1 MPKSMYPK
9 KFRAKSLKS
18 QMSAYKKRE
27 NQLRKRLREATKRV
41 DAAAETWL
49 HAERAKNPTA
59 ISTAENKLLE
69 AQRTREQ
76 LKVKLINTLKRQY
89 PEKIFI
95 FTGMTNLDKT
105 R

>member
-27 NQLRKRLREATKRV
+27 NQLRKRLREANKRV
-41 DAAAETWL
+41 DAAAETWF
-49 HAERAKNPTA
+49 RAKRAESPTA
-59 ISTAENKLLE
+59 ISTAENKLRDAMWTKNE
-69 AQRTREQ
+69 
-76 LKVKLINTLKRQY
+76 LKVKLMNTLKRQY

-95 FTGMTNLDKT
+95 YRGK
-105 R
+105 